1 MNHFRLSPI
10 KIAQTVLLFIAL
22 WLIAAPALAQQKVVI
37 GDRRE
42 DFAQLVGKL
51 SERAGYFGSDNLVS
65 NELSYQHVLGTLE
78 QMNVSGGV
86 YLGVGPDQNYTYI
99 AQIKPKLA
107 IMLDIRRD
115 ALLQHIMFKSL
126 FMMSRSRIEYLSN
139 LFARPLPKDFKKW
152 NDRQIRDLVD
162 YFDRTPLD
170 QKLADKIKVEMHKK
184 IESFGLTLN
193 QRDWETIDEIYLA
206 FYTDC
211 LETRYTIRDRPTG
224 RFFPAY
230 RDILL
235 EKDLSG
241 RHRNYLASES
251 SFQVIKTMHDQN
263 RIVPATGD
271 ISGIK
276 ALKSIGDYLKEIN
289 EKVSAFYVSNVEFY
303 LFRQDTMG
311 RFVENLKSL
320 PIDSR
325 SLMIRSYFNYAY
337 YTNVHPQTIDN
348 HFSVQLLQPIEQLIK
363 AFDAGEISDYYQLT
377 TRGSVELIEMRKRQ
391 DP

>member
-1 MNHFRLSPI
+1 MNYFRQSFR
-10 KIAQTVLLFIAL
+10 TVLLFIAL
-22 WLIAAPALAQQKVVI
+22 WLVAVPALAQQKVVL

-42 DFAQLVGKL
+42 DFAQLVAKL

-78 QMNVSGGV
+78 EMNISGGV
-86 YLGVGPDQNYTYI
+86 YLGVGPDQNFTYI

-115 ALLQHIMFKSL
+115 ALLQHLVFKSL
-126 FMMSRSRIEYLSN
+126 FMMSRSRIEYMSN

-170 QKLADKIKVEMHKK
+170 QKMADKIKADMHKK
-184 IESFGLTLN
+184 IESFGLQLN
-193 QRDWETIDEIYLA
+193 PRDWETIDEIYQA

-211 LETRYTIRDRPTG
+211 MEVRYTIRDRPTG

-235 EKDLSG
+235 EKDLKG
-241 RHRNYLASES
+241 KQRNYLASEAT
-251 SFQVIKTMHDQN
+251 FQVIKTMHDQN

-303 LFRQDTMG
+303 LFRQDTMS
-311 RFVENLKSL
+311 RFVENLKYL
-320 PIDSR
+320 PIDNR
-325 SLMIRSYFNYAY
+325 SLLIRSYFNYAY
-337 YTNVHPQTIDN
+337 YTNVHPQTVDN
-348 HFSVQLLQPIEQLIK
+348 HFSVQLLQSLETLIK
-363 AFDAGEISDYYQLT
+363 GFESGEFSDYYQLT
-377 TRGSVELIEMRKRQ
+377 TRGSVELVEMKKRQ

>member
-1 MNHFRLSPI
+1 MKYFRQSSFR
-10 KIAQTVLLFIAL
+10 TVLLFIAL
-22 WLIAAPALAQQKVVI
+22 WLVAVPALAQQKVAL

-42 DFAQLVGKL
+42 DFAQLVAKL

-65 NELSYQHVLGTLE
+65 NELSYQHVLGTME
-78 QMNVSGGV
+78 EMNLSGGV
-86 YLGVGPDQNYTYI
+86 YLGVGPDQNYTYV

-115 ALLQHIMFKSL
+115 ALLQHVMFKAL
-126 FMMSRSRIEYLSN
+126 FMMSRSRIEYMSN
-139 LFARPLPKDFKKW
+139 LFARPLPKDYKKW

-170 QKLADKIKVEMHKK
+170 QKMADKLKADLHKK
-184 IESFGLTLN
+184 IESFGLGLN
-193 QRDWETIDEIYLA
+193 QRDWETIDEIYQA

-211 LETRYTIRDRPTG
+211 MEVRYTIRDRPTG

-235 EKDLSG
+235 EKDLKG
-241 RHRNYLASES
+241 RQRNYLASEAT
-251 SFQVIKTMHDQN
+251 FQVIKTMHDQN

-271 ISGIK
+271 ISGVK

-289 EKVSAFYVSNVEFY
+289 EKVTAFYVSNVEFY

-325 SLMIRSYFNYAY
+325 TLLIRSYFNYAY
-337 YTNVHPQTIDN
+337 YTNVHPQTVDN
-348 HFSVQLLQPIEQLIK
+348 HFSVQLLQSIEALIK
-363 AFDAGEISDYYQLT
+363 GFESGEISDYYQLT
-377 TRGSVELIEMRKRQ
+377 TRGSVELIEMKKRQ

>member
-1 MNHFRLSPI
+1 MKYYRQSAI
-10 KIAQTVLLFIAL
+10 RTVLL
-22 WLIAAPALAQQKVVI
+22 LIVLGLFAASSLAQQKVVL

-42 DFAQLVGKL
+42 DFGQLVSRL

-65 NELSYQHVLGTLE
+65 NELSYQHVLTTLSK
-78 QMNVSGGV
+78 MNVSGGV
-86 YLGVGPDQNYTYI
+86 YLGVGPDQNFTYI

-115 ALLQHIMFKSL
+115 ALLQHLMFKSL
-126 FMMSRSRIEYLSN
+126 FMMSRSRIEYFSN
-139 LFARPLPKDFKKW
+139 LFARPLPKDYKKW
-152 NDRQIRDLVD
+152 NDRPIRDLVD
-162 YFDRTPLD
+162 YFDRVPLD
-170 QKLADKIKVEMHKK
+170 QKLADKIKADIHKR
-184 IESFGLTLN
+184 IESFGVTMN
-193 QRDWETIDEIYLA
+193 QRDWETLDEIYQA

-211 LETRYTIRDRPTG
+211 MEVRYTIRDRPTG

-235 EKDLSG
+235 EKDLVG
-241 RHRNYLASES
+241 KQRNYMASEAT
-251 SFQVIKTMHDQN
+251 FQVIKTMHDQN

-271 ISGIK
+271 ISGVK

-320 PIDSR
+320 PMDANST
-325 SLMIRSYFNYAY
+325 MIRSYFNYAY
-337 YTNVHPQTIDN
+337 YTNVHPQTVDN
-348 HFSVQLLQPIEQLIK
+348 HFSVQLLQPIQTLIRS
-363 AFDAGEISDYYQLT
+363 FDSGEISDYYQLT
-377 TRGSVELIEMRKRQ
+377 TRGSVELI
-391 DP
+391 P

>member
-1 MNHFRLSPI
+1 MKYFRQSSFR
-10 KIAQTVLLFIAL
+10 TVLLFVAL
-22 WLIAAPALAQQKVVI
+22 WLTAAPALAQQKVAL

-42 DFAQLVGKL
+42 DFAQLVAKL

-65 NELSYQHVLGTLE
+65 NELSYQHVLGTME
-78 QMNVSGGV
+78 EMNLSGGV
-86 YLGVGPDQNYTYI
+86 YLGVGPDQNYTYV

-115 ALLQHIMFKSL
+115 ALLQHVMFKAL
-126 FMMSRSRIEYLSN
+126 FMMSRSRIEYMSN

-170 QKLADKIKVEMHKK
+170 QKMADKLKADLHKK
-184 IESFGLTLN
+184 IESFGLGLN
-193 QRDWETIDEIYLA
+193 QRDWETIDEIYQA

-211 LETRYTIRDRPTG
+211 MEVRYTIRDRPTG

-235 EKDLSG
+235 EKDLKG
-241 RHRNYLASES
+241 RQRNYLATEAT
-251 SFQVIKTMHDQN
+251 FQVIKTMHDQN
-263 RIVPATGD
+263 RIIPATGD

-289 EKVSAFYVSNVEFY
+289 EKVTAFYVSNVEFY

-325 SLMIRSYFNYAY
+325 SLLIRSYFNYAY
-337 YTNVHPQTIDN
+337 YTNVHPQTVDN
-348 HFSVQLLQPIEQLIK
+348 HFSVQLLQSIEALIK
-363 AFDAGEISDYYQLT
+363 GFESGEISDYYQLT
-377 TRGSVELIEMRKRQ
+377 TRGSIELVEMKKRQ

>member
-1 MNHFRLSPI
+1 MNNFRLSSVRS
-10 KIAQTVLLFIAL
+10 VLLLIAF

-42 DFAQLVGKL
+42 DFAQLVGRL

-86 YLGVGPDQNYTYI
+86 YLGVGPDQNYTYM

-115 ALLQHIMFKSL
+115 ALLQHLMFKSL
-126 FMMSRSRIEYLSN
+126 FMMSRSRVEYLSN

-170 QKLADKIKVEMHKK
+170 QKMADKLKAEMHKK

-193 QRDWETIDEIYLA
+193 QRDWETIDEIYQA

-235 EKDLSG
+235 EKDLNG
-241 RHRNYLASES
+241 KHRNYLANES
-251 SFQVIKTMHDQN
+251 TFQVIKTMHDQN

-271 ISGIK
+271 ISGVK

-348 HFSVQLLQPIEQLIK
+348 HFSVQLLQHIEQLIK
-363 AFDAGEISDYYQLT
+363 AFDAGEVSDYYQLT
-377 TRGSVELIEMRKRQ
+377 TRGSVELVESKKRQ

>member
-1 MNHFRLSPI
+1 MKYYRPSSI
-10 KIAQTVLLFIAL
+10 RTVLLVIVLGLCAL
-22 WLIAAPALAQQKVVI
+22 PSLAQQKVVL

-42 DFAQLVGKL
+42 DFAQLVARL

-65 NELSYQHVLGTLE
+65 NELSYQHVLNTLSK
-78 QMNVSGGV
+78 MNVSGGV
-86 YLGVGPDQNYTYI
+86 YLGVGPDQNFTYI

-115 ALLQHIMFKSL
+115 ALLQHLMFKSL
-126 FMMSRSRIEYLSN
+126 FMMSRSRIEYFSN
-139 LFARPLPKDFKKW
+139 LFARPLPKDYKKW
-152 NDRQIRDLVD
+152 NDRPIRDLVD
-162 YFDRTPLD
+162 YFDRVPLD
-170 QKLADKIKVEMHKK
+170 QKLADKIKADMRKR
-184 IESFGLTLN
+184 IDGFGVPLN
-193 QRDWETIDEIYLA
+193 QRDWETLEEIYQA

-211 LETRYTIRDRPTG
+211 MEVRYTIRDRPTG

-235 EKDLSG
+235 EKDLAG
-241 RHRNYLASES
+241 KQRNYMASEAT
-251 SFQVIKTMHDQN
+251 FQVIKTMHDQN

-271 ISGIK
+271 ISGVK

-320 PIDSR
+320 PIDANST
-325 SLMIRSYFNYAY
+325 MIRSYFNYAY
-337 YTNVHPQTIDN
+337 YTNVHPQTVDN
-348 HFSVQLLQPIEQLIK
+348 HFSVQLLQPIQVLIRS
-363 AFDAGEISDYYQLT
+363 FDSGEISDYYQLT
-377 TRGSVELIEMRKRQ
+377 TRGSVELI
-391 DP
+391 P

>member
-1 MNHFRLSPI
+1 MNYFRQSFR
-10 KIAQTVLLFIAL
+10 TVLLFIAL
-22 WLIAAPALAQQKVVI
+22 WLVAVPALAQQKVVL

-42 DFAQLVGKL
+42 DFAQLVAKL

-78 QMNVSGGV
+78 EMNISGGV
-86 YLGVGPDQNYTYI
+86 YLGVGPDQNFTYI

-115 ALLQHIMFKSL
+115 ALLQHLVFKSL

-170 QKLADKIKVEMHKK
+170 QKMADKIKADMHKK

-193 QRDWETIDEIYLA
+193 QRDWETIDEIYQA

-235 EKDLSG
+235 EKDLKG
-241 RHRNYLASES
+241 KQRNYLASEAT
-251 SFQVIKTMHDQN
+251 FQVIKTMHDQN

-303 LFRQDTMG
+303 LFRQDTMS
-311 RFVENLKSL
+311 RFVENLKFL

-325 SLMIRSYFNYAY
+325 SLLIRSYFNYAY
-337 YTNVHPQTIDN
+337 YTNVHPQTVDN
-348 HFSVQLLQPIEQLIK
+348 HFSVQLLQSIETLIK
-363 AFDAGEISDYYQLT
+363 GFESGEFSDYYQLT
-377 TRGSVELIEMRKRQ
+377 TRGSVELVEMKKRQ

>member
-1 MNHFRLSPI
+1 MKYFRQSSFRI
-10 KIAQTVLLFIAL
+10 VLLFIAL
-22 WLIAAPALAQQKVVI
+22 WLTATPALAQQKVAL

-42 DFAQLVGKL
+42 DFAQLVAKL

-65 NELSYQHVLGTLE
+65 NELSYQHVLGTME
-78 QMNVSGGV
+78 EMNLSGGV
-86 YLGVGPDQNYTYI
+86 YLGVGPDQNYTYV

-115 ALLQHIMFKSL
+115 ALLQHVMFKAL
-126 FMMSRSRIEYLSN
+126 FMMSRSRIEYMSN
-139 LFARPLPKDFKKW
+139 LFARPLPKDYKKW

-170 QKLADKIKVEMHKK
+170 QKMADKLKADLHKK
-184 IESFGLTLN
+184 IESFGLGLN
-193 QRDWETIDEIYLA
+193 QRDWETIDEIYQA

-211 LETRYTIRDRPTG
+211 MEVRYTIRDRPTG

-235 EKDLSG
+235 EKDLKG
-241 RHRNYLASES
+241 KQRNYLASEAT
-251 SFQVIKTMHDQN
+251 FQVIKTMHDQN

-271 ISGIK
+271 ISGVK

-289 EKVSAFYVSNVEFY
+289 EKVTAFYVSNVEFY

-325 SLMIRSYFNYAY
+325 SLLIRSYFNYAY
-337 YTNVHPQTIDN
+337 YTNVHPQTVDN
-348 HFSVQLLQPIEQLIK
+348 HFSVQLLQSIEALIK
-363 AFDAGEISDYYQLT
+363 GFESGEISDYYQLT
-377 TRGSVELIEMRKRQ
+377 TRGSVELVEMKKRQ

>member
-1 MNHFRLSPI
+1 MNYFRQSFR
-10 KIAQTVLLFIAL
+10 TVLLFIAL
-22 WLIAAPALAQQKVVI
+22 WLIAVPALAQQKVVL

-42 DFAQLVGKL
+42 DFAQLVAKL

-78 QMNVSGGV
+78 EMNISGGV
-86 YLGVGPDQNYTYI
+86 YLGVGPDQNFTYI

-115 ALLQHIMFKSL
+115 ALLQHLVFKSL
-126 FMMSRSRIEYLSN
+126 FMMSRSRIEYMSN
-139 LFARPLPKDFKKW
+139 LFARPLPKDYKKW

-170 QKLADKIKVEMHKK
+170 QKMADKLKADLHKK
-184 IESFGLTLN
+184 IESFGLGLN
-193 QRDWETIDEIYLA
+193 QRDWETIDEIYQA

-211 LETRYTIRDRPTG
+211 MEVRYTIRDRPTG

-235 EKDLSG
+235 EKDLKG
-241 RHRNYLASES
+241 KQRNYLASEAT
-251 SFQVIKTMHDQN
+251 FQVIKTMHDQN

-271 ISGIK
+271 ISGVK

-289 EKVSAFYVSNVEFY
+289 EKVTAFYVSNVEFY

-325 SLMIRSYFNYAY
+325 STLIRSYFNYAY
-337 YTNVHPQTIDN
+337 YTNVHPQTVDN
-348 HFSVQLLQPIEQLIK
+348 HFSVQLLQSLETLIK
-363 AFDAGEISDYYQLT
+363 GFESGEISDYYQLT
-377 TRGSVELIEMRKRQ
+377 TRGSIELVEMKKRQ

>member
-1 MNHFRLSPI
+1 MNYFRQSFR
-10 KIAQTVLLFIAL
+10 TVLLFIAL
-22 WLIAAPALAQQKVVI
+22 WLVAVPALAQQKVVI

-42 DFAQLVGKL
+42 DFAQLVAKL

-78 QMNVSGGV
+78 EMNISGGV
-86 YLGVGPDQNYTYI
+86 YLGVGPDQNFTYI

-115 ALLQHIMFKSL
+115 ALLQHLVFKSL

-170 QKLADKIKVEMHKK
+170 QKMADKIKADMHKK

-193 QRDWETIDEIYLA
+193 QRDWETIDEIYQA

-235 EKDLSG
+235 EKDLKG
-241 RHRNYLASES
+241 KQRNYLASEAT
-251 SFQVIKTMHDQN
+251 FQVIKTMHDQN

-303 LFRQDTMG
+303 LFRQDTMS
-311 RFVENLKSL
+311 RFVENLKFL

-325 SLMIRSYFNYAY
+325 SLLIRSYFNYAY
-337 YTNVHPQTIDN
+337 YTNVHPQTVDN
-348 HFSVQLLQPIEQLIK
+348 HFSVQLLQSIETLIK
-363 AFDAGEISDYYQLT
+363 GFESGEFSDYYQLT
-377 TRGSVELIEMRKRQ
+377 TRGSVELVEMKKRQ

>member
-1 MNHFRLSPI
+1 MKYFRQSSFR
-10 KIAQTVLLFIAL
+10 TVLLFIAL
-22 WLIAAPALAQQKVVI
+22 WLTAMPALAQQKVAL

-42 DFAQLVGKL
+42 DFAQLVAKL

-65 NELSYQHVLGTLE
+65 NELSYQHVLGTME
-78 QMNVSGGV
+78 EMNLSGGV
-86 YLGVGPDQNYTYI
+86 YLGVGPDQNYTYV

-115 ALLQHIMFKSL
+115 ALLQHVMFKAL
-126 FMMSRSRIEYLSN
+126 FMMSRSRIEYMSN
-139 LFARPLPKDFKKW
+139 LFARPLPKDYKKW

-170 QKLADKIKVEMHKK
+170 QKMADKLKADLHKK
-184 IESFGLTLN
+184 IESFGLGLN
-193 QRDWETIDEIYLA
+193 QRDWETIDEIYQA

-211 LETRYTIRDRPTG
+211 LEVRYTIRDRPTG

-235 EKDLSG
+235 EKDLKG
-241 RHRNYLASES
+241 RQRNYLASEAT
-251 SFQVIKTMHDQN
+251 FQVIKTMHDQN

-271 ISGIK
+271 ISGVK

-289 EKVSAFYVSNVEFY
+289 EKVTAFYVSNVEFY

-325 SLMIRSYFNYAY
+325 SLLIRSYFNYAY
-337 YTNVHPQTIDN
+337 YTNVHPQTVDN
-348 HFSVQLLQPIEQLIK
+348 HFSVQLLQSIEALIK
-363 AFDAGEISDYYQLT
+363 GFESGEISDYYQLT
-377 TRGSVELIEMRKRQ
+377 TRGSVELIEMKKRQ

>member
-1 MNHFRLSPI
+1 MKYFRQSFR
-10 KIAQTVLLFIAL
+10 TVLLFLAL
-22 WLIAAPALAQQKVVI
+22 WLMAAPALAQQKVAL

-42 DFAQLVGKL
+42 DFAQLVSRL
-51 SERAGYFGSDNLVS
+51 SERAGYFGSDNLIS

-78 QMNVSGGV
+78 DMNVTGGV
-86 YLGVGPDQNYTYI
+86 YLGVGPDQNFTYI

-115 ALLQHIMFKSL
+115 ALLQHLMFKAL
-126 FMMSRSRIEYLSN
+126 FMMSRSRIEYMSN
-139 LFARPLPKDFKKW
+139 LFARPLPKDYKKW

-170 QKLADKIKVEMHKK
+170 QKLADKLKAELHKK
-184 IESFGLTLN
+184 IESFGLPLN
-193 QRDWETIDEIYLA
+193 QRDWETIDEIYQA

-211 LETRYTIRDRPTG
+211 LEVRYTIRDRPTG

-235 EKDLSG
+235 EKDLKG
-241 RHRNYLASES
+241 RQRNYLASEAT
-251 SFQVIKTMHDQN
+251 FQVIKTMHDQN

-271 ISGIK
+271 ISGVR

-320 PIDSR
+320 PLDDR
-325 SLMIRSYFNYAY
+325 SLLIRSYFNYAY
-337 YTNVHPQTIDN
+337 YTNVHPQTVDN
-348 HFSVQLLQPIEQLIK
+348 HFSVQLLQGIENLIK
-363 AFDAGEISDYYQLT
+363 GYESGEISDYYQLT
-377 TRGSVELIEMRKRQ
+377 TRGSIELVEMRKRQ

>member
-1 MNHFRLSPI
+1 MKYFRQSSFR
-10 KIAQTVLLFIAL
+10 TVLLFIAL
-22 WLIAAPALAQQKVVI
+22 WLVAVPALAQQKVAL

-42 DFAQLVGKL
+42 DFAQLVAKL

-65 NELSYQHVLGTLE
+65 NELSYQHVLGTME
-78 QMNVSGGV
+78 EMNLSGGV
-86 YLGVGPDQNYTYI
+86 YLGVGPDQNYTYV

-115 ALLQHIMFKSL
+115 ALLQHVMFKAL
-126 FMMSRSRIEYLSN
+126 FMMSRSRIEYMSN
-139 LFARPLPKDFKKW
+139 LFARPLPKDYKKW

-170 QKLADKIKVEMHKK
+170 QKMADKLKADLHKK
-184 IESFGLTLN
+184 IESFGLGLN
-193 QRDWETIDEIYLA
+193 QRDWETIDEIYQA

-211 LETRYTIRDRPTG
+211 MEVRYTIRDRPTG

-235 EKDLSG
+235 EKDLKG
-241 RHRNYLASES
+241 RQRNYLASEAT
-251 SFQVIKTMHDQN
+251 FQVIKTMHDQN

-271 ISGIK
+271 ISGVK

-289 EKVSAFYVSNVEFY
+289 EKVTAFYVSNVEFY

-325 SLMIRSYFNYAY
+325 TLLIRSYFNYAY
-337 YTNVHPQTIDN
+337 YTNVHPQTVDN
-348 HFSVQLLQPIEQLIK
+348 HFSVQLLQSIEALIK
-363 AFDAGEISDYYQLT
+363 GFESGEISDYYQLT
-377 TRGSVELIEMRKRQ
+377 TRGSVELVEMKKRQ